1 MDPILSIIDPTLLP
15 AIALLVGLMLG
26 GALFHW
32 LARSRAAAE
41 LQLAEE
47 RWNDKLE
54 AQGRLMEERVEYTH
68 RELEKLEHERDRLRG
83 ELERQRA
90 QVTSLSDERARF
102 EELSESKNH
111 QIARLEKNR
120 AELEEKHLRLADTLT
135 EREKALSTA
144 NTRLEEQEKRNAE
157 RLRELD
163 EAKRKMAV
171 EFENL
176 ANRILDEKG
185 KKFAEQSHA
194 DLAHTLNPL
203 REQLDGFRTKV
214 EEIHR
219 NDTRERGALVEQLR
233 NLHELNQRI
242 TTEAANLTKA
252 LKGDKKAQGNWG
264 ELILERVLEES
275 GLRKDHE
282 YEVQGSFR
290 DEEGKLRYPDVIIH
304 LPDDKQLVVD
314 SKVSLIAYTDFVA
327 AEDDESRAV
336 ALKAHVEA
344 VRSHIKG
351 LSDKDYSALPGLKSL
366 DFVLMFMPIEAA
378 FMAAFEADQKLF
390 SDAFERKIA
399 VVTPTTLLATV
410 RTIESIWRYERQNE
424 NAKKIADKAG
434 AVYDKLRGF
443 VEDMERLGNQ
453 INTLTGTYDA
463 AMNKLTDGRGNLI
476 RQAEQFVELGVKV
489 KKSLPAAL
497 IEKAGAEH
505 EEPEVDFNSLE
516 TPNADKNDLTDSD
529 ENN

>member
-1 MDPILSIIDPTLLP
+1 MESLNLPIDPNVLP
-15 AIALLVGLMLG
+15 ALALLLGLLLG
-26 GALFHW
+26 GALLYW
-32 LARSRAAAE
+32 IARSRAKAE
-41 LQLAEE
+41 ASAVEALWNERFDAERALNEE
-47 RWNDKLE
+47 RLE
-54 AQGRLMEERVEYTH
+54 GTR
-68 RELEKLEHERDRLRG
+68 RELAVSTVERDRLRG
-83 ELERQRA
+83 ALDEQRA
-90 QVTSLSDERARF
+90 SGAVLSEERARYEQVV
-102 EELSESKNH
+102 EEKNH
-111 QIARLEKNR
+111 LIARLEVALR
-120 AELEEKHLRLADTLT
+120 EQHEERSRLQGVLT

-144 NTRLEEQEKRNAE
+144 TTRLEEQEKQNAE
-157 RLRELD
+157 RLLQLE
-163 EAKRKMAV
+163 EAKRKMAA

-176 ANRILDEKG
+176 ANRILEEKG

-203 REQLDGFRTKV
+203 REQLEGFRTKV

-233 NLHELNQRI
+233 NLHELNRRI
-242 TTEAANLTKA
+242 TAEAANLTKA

-290 DEEGKLRYPDVIIH
+290 DEEGRLRYPDVIIH
-304 LPDDKQLVVD
+304 LPDNKQLVVD
-314 SKVSLIAYTDFVA
+314 SKVSLLAYTELVA
-327 AEDDESRAV
+327 AEEEADRAV

-344 VRSHIKG
+344 VRNHIKG
-351 LSDKDYSALPGLKSL
+351 LSEKDYSALPGLHSL

-424 NAKKIADKAG
+424 NAKRIADRAG

-443 VEDMERLGNQ
+443 VEDMEKLGNQ
-453 INTLTGTYDA
+453 INTLNGTYDA
-463 AMNKLTDGRGNLI
+463 AMNKLTEGRGNLI
-476 RQAEQFVELGVKV
+476 RQAERFVELGVKV

-505 EEPEVDFNSLE
+505 EVAEAVFDGDVAGGEE
-516 TPNADKNDLTDSD
+516 D
-529 ENN
+529 E